1 MISELSHRFESLEP
15 HCEGG
20 IVRYFII
27 HSNTNGFG
35 LQSNAIKDLC
45 PVILHQLVIGWI
57 GKTHDPTN
65 GIRAKVIGLSRW
77 SRIVREGL

>member
-1 MISELSHRFESLEP
+1 MSPIKILKEKIFHMANT
-15 HCEGG
+15 
-20 IVRYFII
+20 VRDFTIR
-27 HSNTNGFG
+27 SNINGLG